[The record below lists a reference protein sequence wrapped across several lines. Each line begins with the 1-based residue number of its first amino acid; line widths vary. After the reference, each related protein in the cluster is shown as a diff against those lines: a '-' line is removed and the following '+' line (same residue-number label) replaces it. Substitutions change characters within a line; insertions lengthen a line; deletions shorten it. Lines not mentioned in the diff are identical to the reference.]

1 MDSEQLVIL
10 KVDVQ
15 AQLNLIKKVDERL
28 KERANHLQDDDSILL
43 ESIAY
48 QIHNLYSAI
57 EDLLKLIA
65 NYFENNIS
73 NSSQWHSLLLQRMT
87 IIVPQVRPAVLGS
100 ETYTLLNALRGFR
113 HFFRHAYGATIEYE
127 QLKSNL
133 DKALNVFPKLESDLN
148 QFLAQLESGD
158 EESEE
163 TSG

>member
-15 AQLNLIKKVDERL
+15 AQLNLIKTVYERL
-28 KERANHLQDDDSILL
+28 NERANSLKGDDPILL

-87 IIVPQVRPAVLGS
+87 IIVPHVRPVVLS
-100 ETYTLLNALRGFR
+100 AETYTLLNALRGFR

-133 DKALNVFPKLESDLN
+133 DKALTVFPKLEADLS
-148 QFLAQLESGD
+148 QFLGQLEQSN
-158 EESEE
+158 EES
-163 TSG
+163 